1 MAHKFTVGEPCR
13 GSSILEELEEKIAL
27 YARVPHYVLIT
38 GERGT
43 GKTTLAK
50 QLHQMSPRFQK
61 EFVSVNC
68 ASFTAELL
76 ESELFGYEKGA
87 FTGANAAKSGLFE
100 TANGGTLF
108 LDEVGELSL
117 ALQAKLLK
125 AVEEKRIRRVGG
137 NRERDIDVRI
147 IAATSR
153 DLSVMVQEGAFRAD
167 LFDRLNILQL
177 ETIPL
182 RFQQER
188 IRDLFIR
195 QMKKESAAVGRPSPF
210 VIEEEALATIELL
223 DWRGNYREL
232 KNFAARVA
240 VQAFDAPSITEELV
254 LYVAGSGHGKT
265 EVSNSFIAQG
275 IHLNRPNI
283 VTVTLDA
290 DIDDLDSVYVK
301 AAATFIEH
309 ALKRSRGNLRKAAR
323 SIGTTHSTISRI
335 LKKQR
340 ESAVDSPHAA
350 KEQPAY
356 PAVV

>member
-1 MAHKFTVGEPCR
+1 MAHKYTVGNSNKK
-13 GSSILEELEEKIAL
+13 SSSLEEKMVL

-50 QLHQMSPRFQK
+50 RLHEMSPRSQK

-100 TANGGTLF
+100 TASGGTLF

-195 QMKKESAAVGRPSPF
+195 QMKKESAAVGRACPF
-210 VIEEEALATIELL
+210 VIDEEALATIELL
-223 DWRGNYREL
+223 EWRGNYREL

-254 LYVAGSGHGKT
+254 LYVAGSGHGKA

-290 DIDDLDSVYVK
+290 DTDDLDSVYVK

-323 SIGTTHSTISRI
+323 SMGTTHSTISRI
-335 LKKQR
+335 LKKR
-340 ESAVDSPHAA
+340 DEGIKNDPYLSAEIEKATYSAA
-350 KEQPAY
+350 A
-356 PAVV
+356 

>member
-1 MAHKFTVGEPCR
+1 MAHKVTVGEPCN

-27 YARVPHYVLIT
+27 FARVPHYILIS

-50 QLHQMSPRFQK
+50 RLHEMSPRSGK

-100 TANGGTLF
+100 TADGGTLF

-153 DLSVMVQEGAFRAD
+153 NLSVMVQEGAFRAD

-188 IRDLFIR
+188 IRDLFLH
-195 QMKKESAAVGRPSPF
+195 QMKKESAAVGRKSSF
-210 VIEEEALATIELL
+210 VIDGDALAVIELL
-223 DWRGNYREL
+223 EWRGNYREL

-240 VQAFDAPSITEELV
+240 VQAVDAPSITEELV
-254 LYVAGSGHGKT
+254 LNVAGNSHIKT
-265 EVSNSFIAQG
+265 DVSNSFIEHG
-275 IHLNRPNI
+275 FHLNPPNI

-290 DIDDLDSVYVK
+290 DTDDLDSVYVK

-309 ALKRSRGNLRKAAR
+309 ALKRSCGNLRKAAR
-323 SIGTTHSTISRI
+323 SMGTTHSTISRI
-335 LKKQR
+335 LKKR
-340 ESAVDSPHAA
+340 RASAMDSSYATT
-350 KEQPAY
+350 EGS
-356 PAVV
+356 VNV